1 MGKGLQSRWSFNSI
15 SDRVHFVRH
24 YAMAGCAHR
33 NARRSP
39 AGYSLL
45 EVADRLGHASPQ
57 TTAAFYQHLF
67 ASEIRRLYLTG
78 PDEVHERLEKL
89 REAELLGKDMRWA

>member
-1 MGKGLQSRWSFNSI
+1 
-15 SDRVHFVRH
+15 
-24 YAMAGCAHR
+24 
-33 NARRSP
+33 
-39 AGYSLL
+39 
-45 EVADRLGHASPQ
+45 VADRLGHASPQ

-89 REAELLGKDMRWA
+89 REAELLGKDMRWT